1 MACCSGCARYAEA
14 ELQFGAAVA
23 ARDLERYR
31 RKGPDATSRLLLN
44 AVRGHVNGAM
54 SLLDIGAGVGVLDF
68 ELLANG
74 VSSATLVDASPAYL
88 DAAGREAESR
98 KVAARLR
105 CVVGDFAVL
114 ADGIESADVVTMH
127 RVVCCYPDHASLL
140 RAAAKHARRVF
151 AFSYPR
157 DRWYNRFWLALENV
171 RRRLVGNPFRSFVHA
186 PVEMEACVTQEGLV
200 RIHRSRTFVWSIDVY
215 ARTKMQLSGHG
226 ADRP

>member
-1 MACCSGCARYAEA
+1 MGCCSGGARYAEA
-14 ELQFGAAVA
+14 ELQFGPAIA

-44 AVRGHVNGAM
+44 AVRGHADGAA
-54 SLLDIGAGVGVLDF
+54 SLLDIGAGVGVLGF

-74 VSSATLVDASPAYL
+74 LSSATLVDASRAYL
-88 DAAGREAESR
+88 DAAGREAASR
-98 KVAARLR
+98 KVSDRLR

-114 ADGIESADVVTMH
+114 ADEIESADVVTMH

-140 RAAAKHARRVF
+140 QAAAKHARRVF

-157 DRWYNRFWLALENV
+157 DRWHVRFWLALENV
-171 RRRLVGNPFRSFVHA
+171 RRRLFGNPFRTFVHS
-186 PVEMEACVTQEGLV
+186 PVDMDERVTQDGFV

-215 ARTKMQLSGHG
+215 ERTN
-226 ADRP
+226 R

>member
-1 MACCSGCARYAEA
+1 MGCCSGHARYAEA
-14 ELQFGAAVA
+14 ERQFGPAIA

-31 RKGPDATSRLLLN
+31 RKGPDSTSRLLLN
-44 AVRGHVNGAM
+44 AVRGHVNGAT
-54 SLLDIGAGVGVLDF
+54 SVLDIGAGVGVLDF

-98 KVAARLR
+98 QVADRLR

-140 RAAAKHARRVF
+140 RAAATHARRVF

-157 DRWYNRFWLALENV
+157 DRWYIRLWLALENV
-171 RRRLVGNPFRSFVHA
+171 RRRLFGNPFRTFVHA
-186 PVEMEACVTQEGLV
+186 PVEMEARVTQNGFV
-200 RIHRSRTFVWSIDVY
+200 RTHRSKTFVWSIDVY
-215 ARTKMQLSGHG
+215 ARTNM
-226 ADRP
+226 

>member
-1 MACCSGCARYAEA
+1 MRCCSGGVRYAEA
-14 ELQFGAAVA
+14 ERQFGPAIA
-23 ARDLERYR
+23 ARDLDRYR

-44 AVRGHVNGAM
+44 AVRRHVNGAT
-54 SLLDIGAGVGVLDF
+54 SLLDVGGGVGVLDF

-88 DAAGREAESR
+88 DVAGREAESR
-98 KVAARLR
+98 KVADRLR

-114 ADGIESADVVTMH
+114 ADGIESADLVTMH
-127 RVVCCYPDHASLL
+127 RVVCCYPDYASLL
-140 RAAAKHARRVF
+140 QAAAKHARRAF

-157 DRWYNRFWLALENV
+157 DRWYIHFWLALENV
-171 RRRLVGNPFRSFVHA
+171 RRRLCGDPFRTFVHA
-186 PVEMEACVTQEGLV
+186 PVEMEARVSQDGFV

-215 ARTKMQLSGHG
+215 ARTRMSLSRHG

>member
-1 MACCSGCARYAEA
+1 MGCCSGHARYAEA
-14 ELQFGAAVA
+14 ERQFGPAIA

-31 RKGPDATSRLLLN
+31 RKGPDSTSRLLLN
-44 AVRGHVNGAM
+44 AVRGHADGAT

-88 DAAGREAESR
+88 EAAGREAESR
-98 KVAARLR
+98 QVADRLR

-140 RAAAKHARRVF
+140 QAAAKHARRVF

-157 DRWYNRFWLALENV
+157 DRWYIRLWLALENV
-171 RRRLVGNPFRSFVHA
+171 RRRLVGNPFRTFVHA
-186 PVEMEACVTQEGLV
+186 PAEMEARVTQNGFV
-200 RIHRSRTFVWSIDVY
+200 RTHRSKTFVWSIDVY
-215 ARTKMQLSGHG
+215 ARTNM
-226 ADRP
+226 